1 MRINL
6 KPIFFVL
13 CLAGVLY
20 LTVLG
25 ALRHQGSTALY
36 LAFSALF
43 LSMLVA
49 GAWKQESYGYMFLA
63 LFVWLGFWLKFT
75 AHTILGT
82 PYIEPI
88 GDFVLSPANLDAVIL
103 VACCAAIGIILARFV
118 PSIVPAADSPRYIAA
133 CPVPVWYKRF
143 SFWFWAG
150 LWSVILLAPAAN
162 IALGISQTGLVP
174 RLTLPWPLSGIVP
187 WVLSTGIG
195 LCVMTLLSWDVAA
208 GRSPFRGLY
217 ALTGESLFS
226 SVSLLSR
233 GTFLWHALP
242 VLGVSFNKG
251 RELLTNLSKFKL
263 CVLAGVW
270 LAAFIFSFILVN
282 ALRHQYFY
290 FDPQAALAK
299 SFRAEVSILTLR
311 ATSLAV
317 DRWIGLDGVM
327 AVHAYAGK
335 GKELFSEAVLEKRS
349 LNKMGLYQTICK
361 YPYKDV
367 DIEKYNF
374 GAVPGLAAFF
384 YYSGSLMVVAIGAFF
399 VALLLRFSEDVIYYF
414 TSNVFLCSFFGVTYA
429 NIFAQFSM
437 APRQIV
443 WQSMM
448 MAGSLVVIWWLQ
460 RGFIRSAQETGTPA
474 PDRADLGDSR
484 TGTRRAAQ

>member
-1 MRINL
+1 MSCSVMRINL
-6 KPIFFVL
+6 KLILSIL

-25 ALRHQGSTALY
+25 ALRHPGSTPLY
-36 LAFSALF
+36 LAFSGLF

-88 GDFVLSPANLDAVIL
+88 GDFVLSPANLDAVLL
-103 VACCAAIGIILARFV
+103 VACCAALGIILARFV
-118 PSIVPAADSPRYIAA
+118 PSIVPAAAEPRRIAA
-133 CPVPVWYKRF
+133 CPAPVWYRR
-143 SFWFWAG
+143 SSLWVWAG
-150 LWSVILLAPAAN
+150 LCSVILLAPAAN

-208 GRSPFRGLY
+208 GGSPFRGLY
-217 ALTGESLFS
+217 ALTCESLFS

-242 VLGVSFNKG
+242 VLGVCFKKG
-251 RELLTNLSKFKL
+251 RELLANLSKLKL
-263 CVLAGVW
+263 FVLAGVW
-270 LAAFIFSFILVN
+270 LSAFLFSFILVN

-290 FDPQAALAK
+290 FDPQAALIK
-299 SFRAEVSILTLR
+299 EFRTEVSILTIR

-335 GKELFSEAVLEKRS
+335 GKELFSAAVLEKRS
-349 LNKMGLYQTICK
+349 LNKMGLYQAVCK

-367 DIEKYNF
+367 DVEKYNF

-384 YYSGSLMVVAIGAFF
+384 YYSGSMLAVAIGAFF

-429 NIFAQFSM
+429 NIFAQFAM
-437 APRQIV
+437 APRQIA

-448 MAGSLVVIWWLQ
+448 MAGSLAAIWALQ
-460 RGFIRSAQETGTPA
+460 RGFARSARRSEAATSEFERGGPT
-474 PDRADLGDSR
+474 DS
-484 TGTRRAAQ
+484 